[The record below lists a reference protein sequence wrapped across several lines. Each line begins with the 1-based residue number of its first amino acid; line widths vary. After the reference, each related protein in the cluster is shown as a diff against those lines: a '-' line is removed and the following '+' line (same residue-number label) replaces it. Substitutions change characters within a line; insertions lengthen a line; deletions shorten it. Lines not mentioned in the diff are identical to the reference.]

1 MSTLIRPA
9 HRNDSVS
16 LYNIST
22 VPSDATFSWS
32 RFVWPMPTGGAQT
45 HPTVT
50 RGLLTTRFLGELPVK
65 FEDPRVGATAL
76 LVPVE

>member
-1 MSTLIRPA
+1 MA
-9 HRNDSVS
+9 
-16 LYNIST
+16 
-22 VPSDATFSWS
+22 DAD
-32 RFVWPMPTGGAQT
+32 RGAQT